1 MWESWKKEKN
11 MNVKIEWKDEI
22 KKMIGVKLNKWI
34 LVESIIVYEGYI

>member
-22 KKMIGVKLNKWI
+22 KKRIGVKLNKWI